1 MTIPQ
6 GSPVVSHTT
15 ETAATGTKTFAARR
29 ARRFFSLG
37 TRRLL
42 TSVEVLVLTGAA
54 LLVTL
59 PLLWA
64 ISTSLRTPAEAFN
77 EPPSWVPTHPV
88 WDNYSSVFQQVTFG
102 TYLLNSLLITGSI
115 IVCQLLTSSMAGYAF
130 ARLRFRGKSL
140 LFWLILSTMMVPI
153 QSTVIPV
160 FILIKYLHLIDTQTS
175 LILPAIGSAF
185 GIFLM
190 RQAFLRMPRD
200 YGEAAM
206 VDGASQWAIFAK
218 IYIRMAGPT
227 LATLAVLDFAGY
239 WNEFFRPLIF
249 LSSNSKLT
257 VPIGLFNLQGSLG
270 TGSISVVL
278 AGVVIALI
286 PNLVVFGFAQRY
298 FVRGITFGGIKG

>member
-1 MTIPQ
+1 
-6 GSPVVSHTT
+6 
-15 ETAATGTKTFAARR
+15 
-29 ARRFFSLG
+29 
-37 TRRLL
+37 
-42 TSVEVLVLTGAA
+42 
-54 LLVTL
+54 
-59 PLLWA
+59 
-64 ISTSLRTPAEAFN
+64 
-77 EPPSWVPTHPV
+77 
-88 WDNYSSVFQQVTFG
+88 
-102 TYLLNSLLITGSI
+102 
-115 IVCQLLTSSMAGYAF
+115 
-130 ARLRFRGKSL
+130 
-140 LFWLILSTMMVPI
+140 
-153 QSTVIPV
+153 
-160 FILIKYLHLIDTQTS
+160 
-175 LILPAIGSAF
+175 
-185 GIFLM
+185 M